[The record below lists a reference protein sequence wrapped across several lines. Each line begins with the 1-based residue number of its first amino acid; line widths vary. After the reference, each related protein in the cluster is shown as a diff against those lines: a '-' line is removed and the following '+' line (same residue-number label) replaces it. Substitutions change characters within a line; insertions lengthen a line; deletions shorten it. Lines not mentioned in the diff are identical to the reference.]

1 MGNIGRPS
9 TGCGLCRKRRVKCDE
24 GRPGCCNCARLK
36 KPCPGYRAP
45 GYGLI
50 RKTVFVPRPENENPN
65 ASSTE
70 SLALAGQISSHSS
83 ISGAGVRNHIRTGS
97 QSPQTPGILHV
108 VPSDVTEH
116 AVWYSLGQFDTTSR
130 VLYGNTAF
138 QFLPE
143 IMHKAGTDSHLYA
156 AMRAVGVINL
166 ANRSP
171 TVDMRSVVDFEY
183 ANAVS
188 AVTAALAHP
197 DKWLTDE
204 TLVAVWLLGVRELL
218 AGVAGATH
226 TSTSGLSRQTHVD
239 GTLMLL
245 RLRGETQFR
254 DPEGRHLYHTLL
266 SSMHW
271 KPLFAGEEPTQEYL
285 NLEAQIPKAT
295 SAVPNASLR
304 LRSFFH
310 DVSKLRARVKNF
322 LDIADNEPLNR
333 SDLVDSYLKAG
344 ARLEDKL
351 DGWCDIPEW
360 QPREVVVDSP
370 TQYTYHTAWTF
381 DDLFRLHCFK
391 CWDGFFHWNRYY
403 VARICLHAALLDA
416 LAQIEKQS
424 PSDATVEQT
433 STRDDLVSLHT
444 AVLQDNV
451 RDFLGVL
458 AYAFGDVDECGR
470 LRSVP
475 TPVLSDGA
483 STIHRGINT
492 PATLQTLA
500 PLSYLI
506 TLRYLE
512 PSQREAMY
520 LALRRI
526 RAEFRVR

>member
-1 MGNIGRPS
+1 
-9 TGCGLCRKRRVKCDE
+9 
-24 GRPGCCNCARLK
+24 
-36 KPCPGYRAP
+36 
-45 GYGLI
+45 
-50 RKTVFVPRPENENPN
+50 
-65 ASSTE
+65 
-70 SLALAGQISSHSS
+70 
-83 ISGAGVRNHIRTGS
+83 
-97 QSPQTPGILHV
+97 
-108 VPSDVTEH
+108 
-116 AVWYSLGQFDTTSR
+116 
-130 VLYGNTAF
+130 
-138 QFLPE
+138 
-143 IMHKAGTDSHLYA
+143 MHKVGTESHLYT
-156 AMRAVGVINL
+156 AMRAVGAINL

-204 TLVAVWLLGVRELL
+204 TLVAVWLLGIRELL
-218 AGVAGATH
+218 AGIAGATH
-226 TSTSGLSRQTHVD
+226 ASTGSMSRQTHVD

-254 DPEGRHLYHTLL
+254 HPEGRHLYHTLL

-271 KPLFAGEEPTQEYL
+271 KPLFAAEEPTQEYL

-295 SAVPNASLR
+295 SFVPNASLR

-322 LDIADNEPLNR
+322 LRIADHEPLNR
-333 SDLVDSYLKAG
+333 SDLVDSYLKAA

-360 QPREVVVDSP
+360 QPRKVVVDHS
-370 TQYTYHTAWTF
+370 TQYAYHTPWPF
-381 DDLFRLHCFK
+381 DDLFRVHCFES
-391 CWDGFFHWNRYY
+391 WDGFFHWNRCF

-416 LAQIEKQS
+416 LAKVDKNS
-424 PSDATVEQT
+424 PFDGTVDQT
-433 STRDDLVSLHT
+433 ATRDDLVSLHT

-451 RDFLGVL
+451 RDFLGIL
-458 AYAFGDVDECGR
+458 AYAFGDVDECGQ
-470 LRSVP
+470 LRPVP

-483 STIHRGINT
+483 STIHRGING
-492 PATLQTLA
+492 PATMQILA

-506 TLRYLE
+506 TLRYIG

-520 LALRRI
+520 LALRRV
-526 RAEFRVR
+526 RAEYCVR